1 MAAVCKL
8 LADVGAGKGKM
19 MNFILRI
26 IKKSFLWTYA
36 RNTWQWD
43 VLCVLILAFI
53 FLSPKSWFAHG
64 ERRPPAG
71 HQNEAISTV
80 MLSPEVI
87 DNETD
92 KAQLEEKVRAI
103 TGRANAQIVGVRRK
117 HDEAG
122 KTLGYEVDI
131 R

>member
-1 MAAVCKL
+1 M
-8 LADVGAGKGKM
+8 D
-19 MNFILRI
+19 FILRI

-53 FLSPKSWFAHG
+53 FLSPKSWFVNG
-64 ERRPPAG
+64 ERRPSET
-71 HQNEAISTV
+71 HQSGVVTTITV
-80 MLSPEVI
+80 LPEVI
-87 DNETD
+87 ENETD
-92 KAQLEEKVRAI
+92 KGQLEGKIRAH
-103 TGRANAQIVGVRRK
+103 TGRADAQIVGVRRRQ
-117 HDEAG
+117 DETG

>member
-1 MAAVCKL
+1 MSV
-8 LADVGAGKGKM
+8 ADKEKM

-71 HQNEAISTV
+71 HQTEAISTV
-80 MLSPEVI
+80 TVSPEVI

-92 KAQLEEKVRAI
+92 KAQLEEQIRAI

>member
-1 MAAVCKL
+1 MSV
-8 LADVGAGKGKM
+8 ADKEKM
-19 MNFILRI
+19 MSFILRI

-64 ERRPPAG
+64 ERRPPVE
-71 HQNEAISTV
+71 HQSEAISTV
-80 MLSPEVI
+80 TVSPEVI

-92 KAQLEEKVRAI
+92 KARLEEQIRAI
-103 TGRANAQIVGVRRK
+103 TGRSNAQIVGVRRK
-117 HDEAG
+117 QDEAG

>member
-1 MAAVCKL
+1 
-8 LADVGAGKGKM
+8 
-19 MNFILRI
+19 MNFILRF
-26 IKKSFLWTYA
+26 IKKCFLWTYA

-53 FLSPKSWFAHG
+53 FLSPKSWFVNG

-71 HQNEAISTV
+71 HHSEAVSTV
-80 MLSPEVI
+80 ILSPEVI
-87 DNETD
+87 GNETD
-92 KAQLEEKVRAI
+92 RVQLEQKVRAL
-103 TGRANAQIVGVRRK
+103 TGRANAQVIGVPRK

-122 KTLGYEVDI
+122 KTLWYEVDI

>member
-1 MAAVCKL
+1 
-8 LADVGAGKGKM
+8 

-53 FLSPKSWFAHG
+53 FLSPKSWFVDG
-64 ERRPPAG
+64 KQQPPEE
-71 HQNEAISTV
+71 HQTAAVTTVLISRELV
-80 MLSPEVI
+80 G
-87 DNETD
+87 DNAD
-92 KAQLEEKVRAI
+92 KSQIEQQVRAI
-103 TGRANAQIVGVRRK
+103 PGRASAQVVGVPRK

-122 KTLGYEVDI
+122 KTLWYEVDI

>member
-1 MAAVCKL
+1 M
-8 LADVGAGKGKM
+8 G
-19 MNFILRI
+19 FILRI

-53 FLSPKSWFAHG
+53 FLSPKSWFVNG
-64 ERRPPAG
+64 KRPPLTE
-71 HQNEAISTV
+71 HQSDTV
-80 MLSPEVI
+80 LTVTLNPEVI
-87 DNETD
+87 DNEKD
-92 KAQLEEKVRAI
+92 RGQLEEKVRALS
-103 TGRANAQIVGVRRK
+103 GRADAQIVGVRRK

>member
-1 MAAVCKL
+1 MS
-8 LADVGAGKGKM
+8 
-19 MNFILRI
+19 FILRI

-53 FLSPKSWFAHG
+53 FLSPKSWFVNG
-64 ERRPPAG
+64 KRQPLAG
-71 HQNEAISTV
+71 HQNDAVLTYT
-80 MLSPEVI
+80 LSPEVI

-92 KAQLEEKVRAI
+92 KGQLEEKVRAV
-103 TGRANAQIVGVRRK
+103 TGRPNAQIIGLRRK
-117 HDEAG
+117 HDETG
-122 KTLGYEVDI
+122 KTVEYEVDI

>member
-1 MAAVCKL
+1 MS
-8 LADVGAGKGKM
+8 
-19 MNFILRI
+19 FILRI

-53 FLSPKSWFAHG
+53 FLSPKSWFVNG
-64 ERRPPAG
+64 ERRPPEG
-71 HQNEAISTV
+71 HQSEVVSTIT
-80 MLSPEVI
+80 LSPEVI

-92 KAQLEEKVRAI
+92 KGQLEQKVRAL
-103 TGRANAQIVGVRRK
+103 TGRANAQIVGIRRK
-117 HDEAG
+117 YDEAG
-122 KTLGYEVDI
+122 KTLRYEVDI

>member
-1 MAAVCKL
+1 
-8 LADVGAGKGKM
+8 

-53 FLSPKSWFAHG
+53 FLSPKSWFANSKRLG
-64 ERRPPAG
+64 PAG
-71 HQNEAISTV
+71 HQSEAVSTV
-80 MLSPEVI
+80 ILSPEVI
-87 DNETD
+87 GNETD
-92 KAQLEEKVRAI
+92 KGQLEQKVRAL
-103 TGRANAQIVGVRRK
+103 TGRADIRIIEVRRK
-117 HDEAG
+117 QDEAG
-122 KTLGYEVDI
+122 RILRYEVDI

>member
-1 MAAVCKL
+1 
-8 LADVGAGKGKM
+8 
-19 MNFILRI
+19 MNFVLRI

-53 FLSPKSWFAHG
+53 FLSPKSWFVNG

-71 HQNEAISTV
+71 HQSEAVSTV
-80 MLSPEVI
+80 IIGPELI
-87 DNETD
+87 GDNAD
-92 KAQLEEKVRAI
+92 KDQIEQKVRVL
-103 TGRANAQIVGVRRK
+103 TGRANAQIIGVPRK
-117 HDEAG
+117 HAEAG
-122 KTLGYEVDI
+122 KTLWYEVDI

>member
-1 MAAVCKL
+1 
-8 LADVGAGKGKM
+8 

-53 FLSPKSWFAHG
+53 FLSPKSWFANG
-64 ERRPPAG
+64 ERPGPAG
-71 HQNEAISTV
+71 HQSVAVSTV
-80 MLSPEVI
+80 ILSPEVI
-87 DNETD
+87 DTEVD
-92 KAQLEEKVRAI
+92 KGQLEQKVRVL
-103 TGRANAQIVGVRRK
+103 TGRADIRIVEVRRK
-117 HDEAG
+117 LDDAG
-122 KTLGYEVDI
+122 KILRYEVDI

>member
-1 MAAVCKL
+1 
-8 LADVGAGKGKM
+8 

-53 FLSPKSWFAHG
+53 FLSPKSWFVNG

-71 HQNEAISTV
+71 HQIEAVTTV
-80 MLSPEVI
+80 PIKPEVI

-92 KAQLEEKVRAI
+92 RGRLEEKIRAI
-103 TGRANAQIVGVRRK
+103 TGRANAQIVGIRRK

-122 KTLGYEVDI
+122 KTLEYEVDI

>member
-1 MAAVCKL
+1 
-8 LADVGAGKGKM
+8 M
-19 MNFILRI
+19 MGFILRI

-53 FLSPKSWFAHG
+53 FLSPKSWFVNG

-71 HQNEAISTV
+71 HQSDAVMTV
-80 MLSPEVI
+80 RLSPEVI

-92 KAQLEEKVRAI
+92 RGQLEEKIRALS
-103 TGRANAQIVGVRRK
+103 GRADAQIVGVRRK
-117 HDEAG
+117 RDEAG
-122 KTLGYEVDI
+122 KTLAYEVDI

>member
-1 MAAVCKL
+1 
-8 LADVGAGKGKM
+8 

-53 FLSPKSWFAHG
+53 FLSPKSWFANG
-64 ERRPPAG
+64 ERRPPEE
-71 HQNEAISTV
+71 HQSSALTTV
-80 MLSPEVI
+80 IIGPELVG
-87 DNETD
+87 DTED
-92 KAQLEEKVRAI
+92 KAQIEQKVRVF
-103 TGRANAQIVGVRRK
+103 TGRADAQVVGAPRR
-117 HDEAG
+117 HDQAG
-122 KTLGYEVDI
+122 KTLWYEVDI